1 MIYIYFVIGLA
12 VSVLYLYW
20 RNKVRI
26 AQLGDC
32 LFEVDSSEFQKT
44 ILAIV
49 ALRIAIGSLGVFLV
63 GTFNDR
69 PLIAR
74 ALFLIFFGQMIASEI
89 VTLLMFREKTG
100 VYQNGIIA
108 NTGCK
113 LYQEISYF
121 YEIVKEQNYIYLFS
135 FSPKVF
141 VYKQA
146 RLYMNYSDR
155 NNARKILSKKI
166 EFDTERKGLR
176 KI

>member
-1 MIYIYFVIGLA
+1 MIYFYFLIGLA
-12 VSVLYLYW
+12 ISVLYLYW

-32 LFEVDSSEFQKT
+32 LFEINSSEFRKT
-44 ILAIV
+44 ILTIV
-49 ALRIAIGSLGVFLV
+49 AMRILIGGLGIYLV

-69 PLIAR
+69 PLVAR
-74 ALFLIFFGQMIASEI
+74 ILFLIFFGQMIASEI
-89 VTLLMFREKTG
+89 ITLLMLKEKTG
-100 VYQNGIIA
+100 IYQKGVIA

-113 LYQEISYF
+113 LYQEIDYF
-121 YEIVKEQNYIYLFS
+121 YETVKEKNYIYLFS

-146 RLYMNYSDR
+146 RLYANYSDR
-155 NNARKILSKKI
+155 NEARKILAKKI
-166 EFDTERKGLR
+166 EFDSERKGIR